1 MIGLI
6 IVLAVERADPRLDDD
21 RSVSEAAGCP
31 TCAVVGAAGP
41 SELAPVIVLHPPAG
55 EWVTLVPVSDAEA
68 AEAEAM
74 ASRLRDLWPTD
85 RAVPRIVV
93 GTEEGI
99 GAVDLASTGS
109 STVLVVGVG
118 ARRRALCHAADR
130 LRLLGC
136 PPMCAIFVERPR
148 RRHSNSRAG

>member
-1 MIGLI
+1 M
-6 IVLAVERADPRLDDD
+6 
-21 RSVSEAAGCP
+21 
-31 TCAVVGAAGP
+31 
-41 SELAPVIVLHPPAG
+41 
-55 EWVTLVPVSDAEA
+55 TLVPVSDAEA

-118 ARRRALCHAADR
+118 ARRLVSCHAADR